1 MWIPLEV
8 QGCLP
13 IGILKLTL
21 HYQRN
26 PPLTFVYTHLPPRN
40 VSVLHAVRD
49 HRAQGRHWAN
59 LTGLYGH
66 FSRAFGIS
74 KLDDFKAAGSKAEW
88 REVCRAVEHNNTLY
102 VPAADCDYQV
112 KSAHKLLTHTHMH
125 THTQMQGGE
134 TTLPKLTKKSDRVIF
149 ARQLRDAVFNP
160 STGKAGL
167 VWVGKGSLTAKSM
180 EGSIC
185 PRCNYI
191 RHAGCVRC
199 FLGEDEYKQI
209 GWVILLQPHV
219 HSLIG
224 TDDHAGMDIAK
235 AAAERCGRTVEQDEQ
250 VCARAHALARIRA
263 RAHAHTHTHTHT
275 HTGTRCGC

>member
-112 KSAHKLLTHTHMH
+112 KSAHKLLTLLR
-125 THTQMQGGE
+125 E
-134 TTLPKLTKKSDRVIF
+134 YKKATRIVVLQQHDPAEF
-149 ARQLRDAVFNP
+149 CAAV
-160 STGKAGL
+160 
-167 VWVGKGSLTAKSM
+167 
-180 EGSIC
+180 
-185 PRCNYI
+185 
-191 RHAGCVRC
+191 AGC
-199 FLGEDEYKQI
+199 G
-209 GWVILLQPHV
+209 LQPKHRRSRPGV
-219 HSLIG
+219 GGQGLFNGQKHGRQHMPAVQL
-224 TDDHAGMDIAK
+224 HPP
-235 AAAERCGRTVEQDEQ
+235 CGL
-250 VCARAHALARIRA
+250 CAVLS
-263 RAHAHTHTHTHT
+263 
-275 HTGTRCGC
+275 G